1 MVKRKKRLE
10 KGIISL
16 ENQKK
21 LHELKRKQ
29 AEKLGQEELFRY
41 YTKEIKSLEERKRNR
56 EGKLKRKQESFK
68 HLKINKNPYN
78 ILFII

>member
-29 AEKLGQEELFRY
+29 AEKLGQEELFKY

-56 EGKLKRKQESFK
+56 EGKLKRSI
-68 HLKINKNPYN
+68 LKLIKILIISYLLYN
-78 ILFII
+78 

>member
-56 EGKLKRKQESFK
+56 EGKLKRK
-68 HLKINKNPYN
+68 
-78 ILFII
+78 